1 MGKDLFC
8 RECGERFEEGA
19 KFCQKCGAEREGTSI
34 ERAKKEPL
42 IRKGEE
48 GSEKTIREQLNPA
61 SRLTVDEALKQ
72 RREQWRERVAPM
84 QNGAEPEETDEPSR
98 EVPRE
103 VPNPSVPTMYARDG
117 FQPPKS
123 RSKAPIVIVLLL
135 VAVGAIAFF
144 LWKSGAFTKEP
155 EVSTKDPVV
164 SSKDSEPEKK
174 PETSLP
180 TEPSEKDASEEGEG
194 LKIDPS
200 KVYDPSK
207 NGVDNAK
214 KDEGTPEEPT
224 ENPAETE
231 TTEPTGEAPTEP
243 PTGEGTYLLPQSATV
258 RITEADLQGFTKE
271 QCKLARNEI
280 YARHGRKFANKELQA
295 YFSSQGWY
303 RGTVEGRDF
312 DEKTRLNKVEQ
323 ANLEVIINYEKSM
336 GYRDE

>member
-42 IRKGEE
+42 VRREE
-48 GSEKTIREQLNPA
+48 ERLRETAREQLNPA

-72 RREQWRERVAPM
+72 RREQWRERVAPI
-84 QNGAEPEETDEPSR
+84 QNGAESEERLR
-98 EVPRE
+98 EVPKE

-117 FQPPKS
+117 FQPTKS
-123 RSKAPIVIVLLL
+123 RSKAPIIIVLLL
-135 VAVGAIAFF
+135 IAVGAVAFF
-144 LWKSGAFTKEP
+144 LWKSGVF
-155 EVSTKDPVV
+155 TKDPAISSKDPVI
-164 SSKDSEPEKK
+164 SSKDSEVKQTS
-174 PETSLP
+174 ETSLP
-180 TEPSEKDASEEGEG
+180 NESAEKDDSEEGEG

-207 NGVDNAK
+207 SGADNTK
-214 KDEGTPEEPT
+214 KDEETPDEPV
-224 ENPAETE
+224 ENPAEPQTD
-231 TTEPTGEAPTEP
+231 EPTEGEL
-243 PTGEGTYLLPQSATV
+243 TGEGTYLLPQSATV

-295 YFSSQGWY
+295 YFSAQGWY
-303 RGTVEGRDF
+303 RGMIEGRDF
-312 DEKTRLNKVEQ
+312 DEKTRLSKVEQ